1 MSFVESRRGHVIY
14 QPVIGS
20 YYEGAQYSFKEL
32 VSARDPWSGWMHY
45 DAGLLILAHISKFA
59 VTGWENETN
68 TPAFGVVLHR
78 PARHLLYKEQPAMQL
93 TAVAVEKTI

>member
-1 MSFVESRRGHVIY
+1 MAPAVALEMCNTVIKSFVESRRGHVIY

-45 DAGLLILAHISKFA
+45 DAGLLILAHHQQVCSDRLGK
-59 VTGWENETN
+59 
-68 TPAFGVVLHR
+68 
-78 PARHLLYKEQPAMQL
+78 
-93 TAVAVEKTI
+93 